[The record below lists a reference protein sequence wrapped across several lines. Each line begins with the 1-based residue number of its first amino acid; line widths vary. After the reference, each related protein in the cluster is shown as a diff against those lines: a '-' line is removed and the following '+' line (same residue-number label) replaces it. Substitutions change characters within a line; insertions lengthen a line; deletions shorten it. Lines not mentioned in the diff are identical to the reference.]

1 MHMTSGTI
9 NTLTQS
15 DIQCLYAYRYAVFVQ
30 RLGWELSTQNGLEI
44 DQFDRP
50 DTLHVIARTGNGEI
64 CGCARLL
71 PTSRPYLLS
80 EIFPQLMNGLPLPHS
95 DDVWELSRF
104 SATDLTGTVASQS
117 WLCRDV
123 MAAAIACAYRG
134 GAKRLIAVTSKG
146 IERILTRLGLNWHP
160 IGPAINVEG
169 HSIFAFFVEL
179 DEKTL
184 TALDLCDDMFKMAA

>member
-1 MHMTSGTI
+1 MNMSYGTI
-9 NTLTQS
+9 NTLTNNDLQH
-15 DIQCLYAYRYAVFVQ
+15 LYAYRYAVFVQ
-30 RLGWELSTQNGLEI
+30 RLGWELPAQNGLEI

-50 DTLHVIARTGNGEI
+50 DTLHVIARTDNGDI

-71 PTSRPYLLS
+71 PTSSPYLLS
-80 EIFPQLMNGLPLPHS
+80 EVFPELMNGLPLPHS

-123 MAAAIACAYRG
+123 MTATIACAHKV

-146 IERILTRLGLNWHP
+146 IERILTRLGLNWSP
-160 IGPAINVEG
+160 IGPTVTVGG

-184 TALDLCDDMFKMAA
+184 TALDLYNDISEVMA

>member
-1 MHMTSGTI
+1 MNTTYGTTS
-9 NTLTQS
+9 TLTQS
-15 DIQCLYAYRYAVFVQ
+15 TIQRLYAYRYAVFVQ
-30 RLGWELSTQNGLEI
+30 RLGWELPAQNGLEI

-50 DTLHVIARTGNGEI
+50 DTLHVIAQTANGDI

-80 EIFPQLMNGLPLPHS
+80 EVFPQLMNGLPLPDS
-95 DDVWELSRF
+95 DEIWELSRF

-123 MAAAIACAYRG
+123 MTAAIACAYEG
-134 GAKRLIAVTSKG
+134 GAKRLVAVTSKG

-160 IGPAINVEG
+160 VGPAVNVG
-169 HSIFAFFVEL
+169 GYSIFAFFVEL

-184 TALDLCDDMFKMAA
+184 RALDLYNDMSEMVV